1 MALVKRTFPVTGMS
15 CASCAAHVEKA
26 LRKVEGVTAASVNL
40 PLNVA
45 RVEYDEALCTPA
57 QLAASVAR
65 MGFGLVVEE
74 TQGQPL
80 PNFPGKAT
88 RSCCAGGAK
97 SVDYGKVEDESML
110 HYRRL
115 RRRAIGA
122 LTLAVP
128 IVVLGMV
135 HGLFEGQDVAL
146 WMLTTWSLCKYGRE
160 FYGKAWQL
168 LKHGTSNM
176 DTLVSF
182 STGVA
187 YVFSCLNLFFPD
199 WFVSHGFEAHL
210 YFDSA
215 GVITAFILLGRWLE
229 ARAKYRTTDTLRR
242 LMELR
247 PRTVTRRLADATE
260 QSVGIEEIEAGFLL
274 VARPGERIAVDGV
287 VEEGVSNVDES
298 MISGEPVAV
307 EKGKGSRVT
316 AGTVNK
322 NGHLLYRAERV
333 GEDTTLAQIVKMV
346 QEAQGSKVPVQNLV
360 DRIAAVFVPVIV
372 LAALTSF
379 AAWLLLAPE
388 NGLTYGLMALV
399 SVLVVACPC
408 SLGLATPT
416 AIIVGVGRG
425 ASMGVLI
432 KDAASLEVARQ
443 VDIVALDKT
452 GTLTEGRPEV
462 VDERFESKENHTAIF
477 FSLEKMSEHPLAGPI
492 CRHFQNERTVA
503 VSGFAALPGKG
514 LTGQYDGHT
523 YFAGSCEWMRENGKT
538 FSREQERCVEKWTE
552 KAFTIVA
559 MSRDEEV
566 VALLA
571 LADKVKPSS
580 RQAVQELRGMGLEVL
595 LLTGDNEAAAAAVCG
610 QIGANG
616 YAARLLPAGKA
627 DYIKRLQA
635 DGHKVA
641 MAGDGIND
649 SAALAQADLS
659 VAMGKGSDIAI
670 ETAMM
675 TVLSSDLIRLPSA
688 IRLSRDTVRVIRQNL
703 FWAFFY
709 NIVSVP
715 IAAGVLYPLC
725 GFMLNPM
732 VAGAAMAMSSVSVV
746 CNSLRLSR
754 KKYTEK
760 ER

>member
-1 MALVKRTFPVTGMS
+1 MAVVKRTFPVTGMS

-26 LRKVEGVTAASVNL
+26 LRRVDGVAGASVNL
-40 PLNVA
+40 PLSVA
-45 RVEYDEALCTPA
+45 RVEYDESVCSPA
-57 QLAASVAR
+57 QLAGAVAR
-65 MGFGLVVEE
+65 AGFALVVEDTR
-74 TQGQPL
+74 TQSVAA
-80 PNFPGKAT
+80 FPEKAT
-88 RSCCAGGAK
+88 KSCCAGGAK
-97 SVDYGKVEDESML
+97 SVSYGKVEDEAL
-110 HYRRL
+110 LRYRRL

-128 IVVLGMV
+128 IVVLGMIS
-135 HGLFEGQDVAL
+135 GLFEGQGVAL
-146 WMLTTWSLCKYGRE
+146 WVLTSWSLCKYGRE
-160 FYGKAWQL
+160 FYGKAWRL

-176 DTLVSF
+176 DSLVAL

-187 YVFSCLNLFFPD
+187 YVFSCLNLFFPE
-199 WFVSHGFEAHL
+199 WFVSRGIEAHL

-215 GVITAFILLGRWLE
+215 GVITAFVLLGRWLE
-229 ARAKYRTTDTLRR
+229 ARARHRTTDSLRR

-247 PRTVTRRLADATE
+247 PHTVTRLLADGTE
-260 QSVGIEEIEAGFLL
+260 QSVDIEDVEAGYLL
-274 VARPGERIAVDGV
+274 MARPGERIAVDGV
-287 VEEGVSNVDES
+287 VEDGTSNVDES

-307 EKGKGSRVT
+307 EKMRGSRVT

-322 NGHLLYRAERV
+322 SGCLLYKAVRV
-333 GEDTTLAQIVKMV
+333 GEDTTLAQIVRMV
-346 QEAQGSKVPVQNLV
+346 REAQGSKVPVQSLV
-360 DRIAAVFVPVIV
+360 DRIASVFVPVII
-372 LAALTSF
+372 LAAFASF
-379 AAWLLLAPE
+379 AAWTLLAPE
-388 NGLTYGLMALV
+388 NGLTRGLMAFV

-425 ASMGVLI
+425 AAMGVLI

-452 GTLTEGRPEV
+452 GTITEGRPEV
-462 VDERFESKENHTAIF
+462 VDERFDGEGHLSAVLV
-477 FSLEKMSEHPLAGPI
+477 SLEKMSEHPLAESI
-492 CRHFQNERTVA
+492 CRHFPSEKAVRMSDFTV
-503 VSGFAALPGKG
+503 LPGKG
-514 LTGQYDGHT
+514 LSARHDGHT
-523 YFAGSCEWMRENGKT
+523 YFVGSLQWMREEEKI
-538 FSREQERCVEKWTE
+538 FSEGQEKCVREWMG
-552 KAFTIVA
+552 KAFTIVSMA
-559 MSRDEEV
+559 RDGNV

-571 LADKVKPSS
+571 LADRVRPSS
-580 RQAVQELRGMGLEVL
+580 RQAVQELREMGLRVL
-595 LLTGDNEAAAAAVCG
+595 LLTGDNRAAASAACG
-610 QIGANG
+610 QIGANDCV
-616 YAARLLPAGKA
+616 ARLLPAGKA
-627 DYIKRLQA
+627 DYVKRLQA
-635 DGHKVA
+635 GGHKVA

-659 VAMGKGSDIAI
+659 IAMGNGSDIAI

-675 TVLSSDLIRLPSA
+675 TVLSSDLLKLPSA

-715 IAAGVLYPLC
+715 IAAGALYPLC

-754 KKYTEK
+754 KSM
-760 ER
+760 